1 MKLEEIYTM
10 WTKDSEI
17 DTTELSNESVKIP
30 KLHNKY
36 FMIYMEEGMRLRKM
50 RAQYKQLKLLKEQY
64 YKGELDIDELK
75 EHGWKPQPLKILKND
90 IPTYIE
96 ADNDIIDLS
105 LKIGAQ
111 EEKVSYLEAIIKM
124 INNRGFQLKTALD
137 FERFRTGSL

>member
-75 EHGWKPQPLKILKND
+75 EHGWKPQPLKILRND

>member
-137 FERFRTGSL
+137 WIKFQSGAM